1 MYTLH
6 VNTGVVTRDSD
17 AVAVAPTGNPNG
29 ADYQAYLAWVAGGG
43 VQTEVYDPEPTPRVI
58 TKYALRQRFTFAEKQ
73 AIDTSTDAGVI
84 VFRNDFAAAEEIDL
98 DSQGLID
105 GLNYLE
111 SVSLLAPGR
120 VAEIT
125 A

>member
-6 VNTGVVTRDSD
+6 VNTGIVTRDSD
-17 AVAVAPTGNPNG
+17 GVTVAPTGSPEG
-29 ADYQAYLAWVAGGG
+29 QAYQNYLAWLAAGGI
-43 VQTEVYDPEPTPRVI
+43 QSEVYDPEPTPRTI
-58 TKYALRQRFTFAEKQ
+58 TKYALRQRFTFAEKS
-73 AIDTSTDAGVI
+73 AIDTSTDSGVI

-111 SVSLLAPGR
+111 SVNLLAPGR
-120 VAEIT
+120 VAEIRQ
-125 A
+125 